1 MTRSLCFLRS
11 RSSVGRQSHANRP
24 GRYMSNIFK
33 KSASSWNVTYAQMAT
48 LWSPPRSFWSALM
61 AASHALSAFFAF
73 TASS

>member
-1 MTRSLCFLRS
+1 
-11 RSSVGRQSHANRP
+11 
-24 GRYMSNIFK
+24 MSNIFR